1 MSEISVSERRLSAAL
16 DRIDQLLE
24 AGPSR
29 HVVPSRD
36 DGGDDSGLRSRLD
49 EVLAENSRLKA
60 ELSTAE
66 TTAPAAADAEDGRL
80 ASAVEQA
87 VRLAAAND
95 DLASANRALIEAAS
109 GQGDMIEAA
118 SVALEAEIEA
128 LRAARAA
135 EIAQLG
141 DIMVELERLLA
152 DGRGAAEDL
161 GIAEHTGDDYQDEGR

>member
-29 HVVPSRD
+29 VPGAVPD
-36 DGGDDSGLRSRLD
+36 DLQLQSRLD
-49 EVLAENSRLKA
+49 EVLAENERLKA
-60 ELSTAE
+60 RI
-66 TTAPAAADAEDGRL
+66 AAQGSDATPADAGPERL

-87 VRLAAAND
+87 ARLAAAND
-95 DLASANRALIEAAS
+95 DLASSNRALIEAAS
-109 GQGDMIEAA
+109 GEGDMIEAA

-141 DIMVELERLLA
+141 DIMGELERLLA
-152 DGRGAAEDL
+152 EGGDTAGQAVGEDQDGGS
-161 GIAEHTGDDYQDEGR
+161 

>member
-24 AGPSR
+24 TGPSR
-29 HVVPSRD
+29 RAIA
-36 DGGDDSGLRSRLD
+36 GGDDSGLQSRLD

-60 ELSTAE
+60 KVS
-66 TTAPAAADAEDGRL
+66 AADTAAPVDARGEDGRL

-141 DIMVELERLLA
+141 DIMAELERLLA
-152 DGRGAAEDL
+152 GGSGATAAQDA
-161 GIAEHTGDDYQDEGR
+161 GIPEHASDDCQDEGR

>member
-24 AGPSR
+24 TGPSR
-29 HVVPSRD
+29 RAVAS
-36 DGGDDSGLRSRLD
+36 GDDSGLQQRLD
-49 EVLAENSRLKA
+49 EVLAENNRLKA
-60 ELSTAE
+60 DLSAAGNA
-66 TTAPAAADAEDGRL
+66 APADTGAEEGGRL

-141 DIMVELERLLA
+141 DIMAELERLLA
-152 DGRGAAEDL
+152 DGGGATAAAEDA
-161 GIAEHTGDDYQDEGR
+161 GIPEHASDDYQDEGR